1 MLSAAIRC
9 SSCGQLRAATGHG
22 RGRSHPGLRTRLLQG
37 FFYLGGFWEGH
48 LHREKSRK
56 NILHFRN
63 SIKNT
68 GFPFSW
74 FCLVT
79 PLRLQL
85 LAVKRIAFGIET
97 VPDSVPQGL
106 ESCMGW
112 ASWGRQGPGGH
123 GRGAWTSTLPSLGKH
138 GWFLAVAARA
148 GKHELWQQL
157 DLAGRNP
164 VRGQCS
170 Q

>member
-106 ESCMGW
+106 EPCMGW
-112 ASWGRQGPGGH
+112 ASWGRQGTGWTRPRCLGIH
-123 GRGAWTSTLPSLGKH
+123 LAFPWEAWPVSCCRCTSRQT
-138 GWFLAVAARA
+138 
-148 GKHELWQQL
+148 
-157 DLAGRNP
+157 
-164 VRGQCS
+164 
-170 Q
+170 